1 LREEAKELTSS
12 ETLLKRSDLISRSG
26 PQTRAC
32 SRQEVI
38 LKRSAP
44 QAQRE
49 ETMRE
54 INVKSIT
61 EKVRELCME
70 ANTDLGGDVLQAF
83 DRAMEK
89 EESPL
94 GLEIL
99 KELKEN
105 ARIAKEE
112 RVAMCQDTGF
122 AVIFMELGQD
132 VHLVGGDLK
141 EAIFEGVR
149 RGYRDGY
156 LRKSICHPFTRAN
169 TGDNTPAIIH
179 TEIVPGD
186 KVKVIVAP
194 KGGGSENMSRV
205 VMLTPS
211 DGVEG
216 IKRFVVQRVKESGSN
231 PCPPTIVGVG
241 IGGTFEQAALLAKKS
256 LLRSLGSKNPDPELE
271 KLESEILTEIN
282 KLGIG
287 PQGLGG
293 RTTSLAVHILMMP
306 CHIASFPLAV
316 NIQCHAQRHKEAII

>member
-1 LREEAKELTSS
+1 
-12 ETLLKRSDLISRSG
+12 
-26 PQTRAC
+26 
-32 SRQEVI
+32 
-38 LKRSAP
+38 
-44 QAQRE
+44 
-49 ETMRE
+49 MRE
-54 INVKSIT
+54 IDVGLIT
-61 EKVRELCME
+61 EKVRELCMK
-70 ANTDLGGDVLQAF
+70 ANTDLGEDVFQAF

-94 GLEIL
+94 GGEIL

-112 RVAMCQDTGF
+112 NVPICQDTGF
-122 AVIFMELGQD
+122 AVVFVELGQE
-132 VHLVGGDLK
+132 VHLVGGSLN
-141 EAIFEGVR
+141 EAIHEGVR
-149 RGYRDGY
+149 QGYRDGF

-179 TEIVPGD
+179 VEIVPGD
-186 KVKVIVAP
+186 KVKITVAP

-216 IKRFVVQRVKESGSN
+216 IKRFVIQRVKESGSN

-256 LLRSLGSKNPDPELE
+256 LLRSLGSKNSNPELD

-293 RTTSLAVHILMMP
+293 RTTSLAVHIFMMP

-316 NIQCHAQRHKEAII
+316 NIQCHAQRHKEVVI

>member
-1 LREEAKELTSS
+1 
-12 ETLLKRSDLISRSG
+12 
-26 PQTRAC
+26 
-32 SRQEVI
+32 
-38 LKRSAP
+38 
-44 QAQRE
+44 
-49 ETMRE
+49 MRE
-54 INVKSIT
+54 VDVKLIT
-61 EKVRELCME
+61 EKVRDLCMK
-70 ANTDLGGDVLQAF
+70 ANTDLGEDVLQAF
-83 DRAMEK
+83 DRAMET
-89 EESPL
+89 EESSL
-94 GLEIL
+94 GVEIL

-112 RVAMCQDTGF
+112 NVPLCQDTGF
-122 AVIFMELGQD
+122 AVVFIELGQD
-132 VHLVGGDLK
+132 VHLFGGNLN
-141 EAIFEGVR
+141 EAIEEGVR
-149 RGYRDGY
+149 QGFRDGY

-179 TEIVPGD
+179 TEVVPGD
-186 KVKVIVAP
+186 NIKVIVAP

-256 LLRSLGSKNPDPELE
+256 LLRPLGSKNPVAELDR
-271 KLESEILTEIN
+271 LESEILTEIN
-282 KLGIG
+282 RLGIG

-293 RTTSLAVHILMMP
+293 RTTSLTVHILLMP

-316 NIQCHAQRHKEAII
+316 NIQCHAQRHKEIVI